1 MRLEEGIAAE
11 AKLNPEQVQ
20 DVIRMTNQQV
30 AKLNTETF
38 TNLKITG
45 TAFGGYEGAQVV
57 VATHGSAHSVATE
70 MITGVKE
77 DLQGFIT
84 QLTAAL
90 GRSTEADEL
99 SEAALLKM
107 AGVEVSDHG
116 NAKRDAAVD
125 STGFATN
132 ATRVKDALPATTP
145 ATTPAAPEV
154 CAPGEAS

>member
-1 MRLEEGIAAE
+1 MRLEDGIAAE

-30 AKLNTETF
+30 ANLNTETF

-70 MITGVKE
+70 MISGVKE
-77 DLQGFIT
+77 DLQGFVT

-99 SEAALLKM
+99 SEAALLQM
-107 AGVEVSDHG
+107 AEVEVTDHG
-116 NAKRDAAVD
+116 NTKREAAVD

-132 ATRVKDALPATTP
+132 ATHVKDALPSTP
-145 ATTPAAPEV
+145 ATTPTAPEV

>member
-20 DVIRMTNQQV
+20 EVIRMTNQQV
-30 AKLNTETF
+30 ANLNTETF
-38 TNLKITG
+38 TNLKISG

-70 MITGVKE
+70 MISGVKE
-77 DLQGFIT
+77 DLEGFVT

-99 SEAALLKM
+99 SEAALLQM
-107 AGVEVSDHG
+107 AEVEVTDHG
-116 NAKRDAAVD
+116 NANREAAVD

-132 ATRVKDALPATTP
+132 ATHVAGALPTTST
-145 ATTPAAPEV
+145 AAAPQV

>member
-30 AKLNTETF
+30 GKLNTKTF
-38 TNLKITG
+38 TDLKITG

-77 DLQGFIT
+77 DLEGFVT

-107 AGVEVSDHG
+107 AEVEVTDHG
-116 NAKRDAAVD
+116 NAKREAAVD

-132 ATRVKDALPATTP
+132 ATHVKDALPE
-145 ATTPAAPEV
+145 TTPAATPAAPA
-154 CAPGEAS
+154 CTPGEAS

>member
-30 AKLNTETF
+30 ANLNTETF

-77 DLQGFIT
+77 DLQGFVT

-107 AGVEVSDHG
+107 AEVELTDHG

-125 STGFATN
+125 SAGFATN
-132 ATRVKDALPATTP
+132 ATHVEDALPTTTP
-145 ATTPAAPEV
+145 SVPEA
-154 CAPGEAS
+154 CAPGEES

>member
-1 MRLEEGIAAE
+1 MRLEDGIATE

-30 AKLNTETF
+30 ANLNTETF
-38 TNLKITG
+38 TSLKITG

-70 MITGVKE
+70 MISGVKE
-77 DLQGFIT
+77 DLQGFVT

-99 SEAALLKM
+99 SEAALLQM
-107 AGVEVSDHG
+107 AEVEVTDHG
-116 NAKRDAAVD
+116 NAKREAAVD

-132 ATRVKDALPATTP
+132 ATHVKDALPT
-145 ATTPAAPEV
+145 TTPAAPEV
-154 CAPGEAS
+154 CAPGEES

>member
-1 MRLEEGIAAE
+1 MQLEDGIAAE

-30 AKLNTETF
+30 ANLNTETF
-38 TNLKITG
+38 TSLKITG
-45 TAFGGYEGAQVV
+45 TAFGGYEGAQVIV
-57 VATHGSAHSVATE
+57 ETHGNAHSVATE
-70 MITGVKE
+70 MISGVKE
-77 DLQGFIT
+77 DLQGFVT

-107 AGVEVSDHG
+107 AEVQVTDHG
-116 NAKRDAAVD
+116 NTRHAAAVD

-132 ATRVKDALPATTP
+132 NTHVKEPLPTTP
-145 ATTPAAPEV
+145 AEV

>member
-20 DVIRMTNQQV
+20 DVIRMTSQQV

-77 DLQGFIT
+77 DLEGFVT

-107 AGVEVSDHG
+107 AEVEVTDHG
-116 NAKRDAAVD
+116 NAKREAAVD

-132 ATRVKDALPATTP
+132 ATHVKDALPE
-145 ATTPAAPEV
+145 TTPAAPTAPA
-154 CAPGEAS
+154 CTPGEAS

>member
-30 AKLNTETF
+30 GKLNTKTF
-38 TNLKITG
+38 TDLKITG

-77 DLQGFIT
+77 DLEGFVT

-107 AGVEVSDHG
+107 AEVEVTDHG
-116 NAKRDAAVD
+116 NAKREAAVD

-132 ATRVKDALPATTP
+132 ATHVKDALPE
-145 ATTPAAPEV
+145 TTPAAPA
-154 CAPGEAS
+154 CTPGEAS